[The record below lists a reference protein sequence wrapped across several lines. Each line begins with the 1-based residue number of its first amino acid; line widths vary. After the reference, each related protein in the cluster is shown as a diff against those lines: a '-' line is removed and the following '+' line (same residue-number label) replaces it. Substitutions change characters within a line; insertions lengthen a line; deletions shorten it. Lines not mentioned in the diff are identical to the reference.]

1 MQCPYCIS
9 NINDAAVVCPVCR
22 RDLYLLKPLQE
33 KVAELEQKV
42 KEGDPARNKALEA
55 RLAELE
61 DKLSQR
67 ESSAAPAPLEASA
80 GASPRSYLLS
90 ALIAALASL
99 ALLLAAHG
107 LIVILYDLKTLYLRI
122 ASLLIPLPLGFALHA
137 WHPRRFWASS
147 LVAVLVACAAV
158 LGMSAIT
165 GYVDK
170 TPVLPEN
177 LREWREFIEY
187 AASITFSFITG
198 LLLGKLRRHQSQKPA
213 QPSRVVILIAQLFAK
228 HEDGQLGVQ
237 KLVTRITTV
246 AGAVAPAVS
255 GAVSVYTGIKAVLG
269 NS

>member
-9 NINDAAVVCPVCR
+9 SINDAAVVCPVCR

-33 KVAELEQKV
+33 KVTELEKKV
-42 KEGDPARNKALEA
+42 KEGDAARNKELEA

-61 DKLSQR
+61 GKLNQR
-67 ESSAAPAPLEASA
+67 EIAALQPVEVPEPAK
-80 GASPRSYLLS
+80 PRSYLLS
-90 ALIAALASL
+90 VLLAALVSL

-122 ASLLIPLPLGFALHA
+122 ASLLIPLPFGFALYV
-137 WHPRRFWASS
+137 WHPRRFWTSS
-147 LVAVLVACAAV
+147 TVAVVFACLAV

-165 GYVDK
+165 GHVDK
-170 TPVLPEN
+170 VPVLPEN

-187 AASITFSFITG
+187 AASITFSFVTG
-198 LLLGKLRRHQSQKPA
+198 LFLGKLRHHQSQKPA
-213 QPSRVVILIAQLFAK
+213 QPSRLVVLIAQLFAK

-237 KLVTRITTV
+237 KLVAKITTI
-246 AGAVAPAVS
+246 AGTAAPALS

-269 NS
+269 DS